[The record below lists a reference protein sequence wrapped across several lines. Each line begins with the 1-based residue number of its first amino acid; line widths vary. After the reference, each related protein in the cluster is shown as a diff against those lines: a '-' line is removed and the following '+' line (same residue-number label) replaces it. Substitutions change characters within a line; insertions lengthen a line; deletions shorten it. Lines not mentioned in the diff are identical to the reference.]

1 MTNSWAML
9 HDEMEEMRNR
19 GYEMTADG
27 MWVGREEL
35 IGEAASLEDNRSK
48 EETRYLH
55 SIPGMRESILE
66 GMATP
71 SEELAGEEELDWW
84 GEDDRAATIQPTIN
98 SPSQKAIISKCD
110 AVKSLLLEKNAA
122 YGDSA
127 LEPVRIFSQATP
139 VEQILVRL
147 DDKLSR
153 ISRGGGIV
161 GDDEDVIQDIIG
173 YLILLQIA
181 LDRT

>member
-1 MTNSWAML
+1 MINSWAML
-9 HDEMEEMRNR
+9 YDEIEEMRNR
-19 GYEMTADG
+19 GYEMSAEG
-27 MWVGREEL
+27 IWMGREEL
-35 IGEAASLEDNRSK
+35 IGEDN
-48 EETRYLH
+48 
-55 SIPGMRESILE
+55 G
-66 GMATP
+66 
-71 SEELAGEEELDWW
+71 DWM
-84 GEDDRAATIQPTIN
+84 GADARAALEQWKSSDKVVLTNDVKTQ
-98 SPSQKAIISKCD
+98 SQLDIISKCD

-181 LDRT
+181 LDRTWSVL

>member
-19 GYEMTADG
+19 GYEMTGDG
-27 MWVGREEL
+27 FWMNREHFTGEEL
-35 IGEAASLEDNRSK
+35 SDDWMGADARSALNNYNSDK
-48 EETRYLH
+48 VVLT
-55 SIPGMRESILE
+55 
-66 GMATP
+66 
-71 SEELAGEEELDWW
+71 
-84 GEDDRAATIQPTIN
+84 EDDKTQ
-98 SPSQKAIISKCD
+98 SQLDIISKCD
-110 AVKSLLLEKNAA
+110 AIKSLLLAKNAA

-181 LDRT
+181 LDRQ

>member
-1 MTNSWAML
+1 MINSWAML
-9 HDEMEEMRNR
+9 YDEIEEMRNR
-19 GYEMTADG
+19 GYEMSAEG
-27 MWVGREEL
+27 IWMGREEL
-35 IGEAASLEDNRSK
+35 IGEDN
-48 EETRYLH
+48 
-55 SIPGMRESILE
+55 G
-66 GMATP
+66 
-71 SEELAGEEELDWW
+71 DWM
-84 GEDDRAATIQPTIN
+84 GADARAALEQWKSSDKVVLTNDVKTQ
-98 SPSQKAIISKCD
+98 SQLDIISKCD

>member
-9 HDEMEEMRNR
+9 HDEIEEM
-19 GYEMTADG
+19 GKAKQTAEG
-27 MWVGREEL
+27 IRMRPIHWVEQ
-35 IGEAASLEDNRSK
+35 NV
-48 EETRYLH
+48 EETRYIE
-55 SIPGMRESILE
+55 SIPGAREAILE

-71 SEELAGEEELDWW
+71 SEDLLGEEELEWW
-84 GEDDRAATIQPTIN
+84 DKDDRAATIQPTNN
-98 SPSQKAIISKCD
+98 SPSQTAIISKCD
-110 AVKSLLLEKNAA
+110 AIRSLLLQKNAA

-181 LDRT
+181 LDRQ

>member
-27 MWVGREEL
+27 IWMGREHF
-35 IGEAASLEDNRSK
+35 
-48 EETRYLH
+48 T
-55 SIPGMRESILE
+55 
-66 GMATP
+66 
-71 SEELAGEEELDWW
+71 EEELSDDWM
-84 GEDDRAATIQPTIN
+84 GADARAALNSYNSDEVVLTEDDKTQ
-98 SPSQKAIISKCD
+98 SQLDIIGKCD
-110 AVKSLLLEKNAA
+110 AVKSLLLAKNAA

-161 GDDEDVIQDIIG
+161 GDDEDVIQDLIG

-181 LDRT
+181 LDRQ

>member
-9 HDEMEEMRNR
+9 QEELEAMRDR
-19 GYEMTADG
+19 GYEMTAEGIWMGKEHFTEEEVGDLMG
-27 MWVGREEL
+27 TPPSWMGREHFTEDEL
-35 IGEAASLEDNRSK
+35 TGSPVVLTDDVKTQSQ
-48 EETRYLH
+48 
-55 SIPGMRESILE
+55 
-66 GMATP
+66 
-71 SEELAGEEELDWW
+71 LD
-84 GEDDRAATIQPTIN
+84 
-98 SPSQKAIISKCD
+98 IISKCD

>member
-9 HDEMEEMRNR
+9 QEELEAMRDR
-19 GYEMTADG
+19 GYEMTAEG
-27 MWVGREEL
+27 IWMGREEL
-35 IGEAASLEDNRSK
+35 TGEDNGDVKTQSQ
-48 EETRYLH
+48 
-55 SIPGMRESILE
+55 
-66 GMATP
+66 
-71 SEELAGEEELDWW
+71 LD
-84 GEDDRAATIQPTIN
+84 
-98 SPSQKAIISKCD
+98 IISKCD

>member
-27 MWVGREEL
+27 IWMGREHF
-35 IGEAASLEDNRSK
+35 
-48 EETRYLH
+48 T
-55 SIPGMRESILE
+55 
-66 GMATP
+66 
-71 SEELAGEEELDWW
+71 EEELSDDWM
-84 GEDDRAATIQPTIN
+84 GADARAALNSYNSDEVVLTEDDKTQ
-98 SPSQKAIISKCD
+98 SQLDIISKCD
-110 AVKSLLLEKNAA
+110 AIKSLLLAKNAA

-161 GDDEDVIQDIIG
+161 GDDEDVIQDLIG

-181 LDRT
+181 LDRQ